1 MSITPEQI
9 ADFIVW
15 LAAPPW
21 QKDKEANWV
30 KLLPTAD
37 QVTMIYGARK
47 ALQIMA
53 RLPRNSD
60 ARAEDIEACGVLFD
74 RMLGQCAYENRPKP
88 NAEVDLEKDD
98 LPVLSRAATY
108 LVEFAILKAD
118 EAKKEASFN
127 KQKWGDRAQRR
138 GNQ

>member
-1 MSITPEQI
+1 MSVTTDDIR
-9 ADFIVW
+9 DFVLW

-21 QKDKEANWV
+21 QEDKEANWI
-30 KLLPTAD
+30 KLLPTAE

-47 ALQIMA
+47 ALQIME

-60 ARAEDIEACGVLFD
+60 ARAEDIANCRALFD

-88 NAEVDLEKDD
+88 NAEVDINRED
-98 LPVLSRAATY
+98 LPSLGRAATY

-118 EAKKEASFN
+118 EAKRDAAMS
-127 KQKWGDRAQRR
+127 KQRYARR
-138 GNQ
+138 QGGR